1 MGLKLFNKI
10 IHLEFLDVNGNVVTA
25 IKCPKRG
32 RKPSIEITGQFV
44 ENGCT
49 PAINIRVKNLYIEE
63 IGDDFPAVRVTAGYD
78 DSTSTFD
85 CSVFNMYQEAPGPES
100 VVVIQATLGGELD
113 KFLNNTVSG
122 LVQAGGSLEDAIKLV
137 SDALDF
143 NAPSIDKKAAKLK
156 TETQL
161 CLDGTA
167 REALK
172 KIKAAFPS
180 IVTTIAD
187 NKIKVYS
194 LDDPSQNAVARI
206 DYMSAP
212 VQLTGGKGNVTF
224 AVVTGPWVPSLRC
237 GEPVEFPTK
246 FYAGKTGVSSSSAMS
261 VMTPQSIQ
269 FQFSTTGTANKM
281 VVEGTVAKQ
290 GE

>member
-1 MGLKLFNKI
+1 MGLNLYNKI
-10 IHLEFLDVNGNVVTA
+10 IHLEFLDDKGNVVTA
-25 IKCPKRG
+25 IKCPKKG
-32 RKPSIEITGQFV
+32 RKPSIDITGQFTQS
-44 ENGCT
+44 GCA
-49 PAINIRVKNLYIEE
+49 PIINVRVKNLYIEE
-63 IGDDFPAVRVTAGYD
+63 IGSNYPVVRVTAGYD
-78 DSTSTFD
+78 NTTASFE
-85 CSVFNMYQEAPGPES
+85 CSIFSMYQEAPGPES
-100 VVVIQATLGGELD
+100 VVVIQANLGGHLD

-137 SDALDF
+137 SDALEFD
-143 NAPSIDKKAAKLK
+143 APSIDSKAAKLK

-180 IVTTIAD
+180 VVVTVAD
-187 NKIKVYS
+187 NKLNVYS
-194 LDDPSQNAVARI
+194 LDELPQNAVSKI
-206 DYMSAP
+206 NYMSAP
-212 VQLTGGKGNVTF
+212 VQLTGGKDNVTA
-224 AVVTGPWVPSLRC
+224 AVVTAPWVPSIRC

-246 FYAGKTGVSSSSAMS
+246 FYAGKTGVSNSFNTT
-261 VMTPQSIQ
+261 VMIPSDIQ

-281 VVEGTVAKQ
+281 VLTGAVVKK

>member
-10 IHLEFLDVNGNVVTA
+10 IHLEFLDDNGNVKTA
-25 IKCPKRG
+25 IKCPKKG
-32 RKPSIEITGQFV
+32 RKPSIEITGQFT
-44 ENGCT
+44 ETGCV
-49 PAINIRVKNLYIEE
+49 PALNIRVKNLYIEE
-63 IGDDFPAVRVTAGYD
+63 IGGDFPAVRVTAGYD

-100 VVVIQATLGGELD
+100 MVVIQAILGGHLD

-122 LVQAGGSLEDAIKLV
+122 LVQEGGSLEDAIKIV
-137 SDALDF
+137 SDAFEFD
-143 NAPSIDKKAAKLK
+143 APYIDKKASKLK

-167 REALK
+167 REALR
-172 KIKAAFPS
+172 KIKEAFPS
-180 IVTTIAD
+180 IVTTIAS

-194 LDDPSQNAVARI
+194 LDDLPQEAVSRI

-212 VQLTGGKGNVTF
+212 VQLTGGKNNVTS

-246 FYAGKTGVSSSSAMS
+246 FYAGRTGVSSSSGMT
-261 VMTPQSIQ
+261 VMTPNNIQ

-281 VVEGTVAKQ
+281 VVTGAVVKEGA
-290 GE
+290 